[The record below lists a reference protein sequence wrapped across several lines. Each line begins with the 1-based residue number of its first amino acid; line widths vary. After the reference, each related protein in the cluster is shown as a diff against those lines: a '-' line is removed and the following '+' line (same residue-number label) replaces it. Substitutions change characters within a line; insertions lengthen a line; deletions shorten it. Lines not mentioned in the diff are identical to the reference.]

1 MRYRLRRADCMLA
14 RLTKT
19 LDVFIG
25 RLAWLGIAMLCV
37 AVLVT
42 VVDVLGRK
50 LLGFS
55 IEGTVEITQL
65 MVMYAAFTAIPY
77 AFTSRSHV
85 AISLFIDK
93 LPLFWRR
100 LSDLAMFVL
109 AAGFMMAVAW
119 FGALK
124 GLQEW
129 EYGDVTLTL
138 GIPKIHFW
146 LPLVFGSA
154 ISTLWLVLR
163 AIENLWGQSGTPGM
177 ATPGAATAI
186 KTARP

>member
-1 MRYRLRRADCMLA
+1 MLYRLHRVDCMLS
-14 RLTKT
+14 RMTKM
-19 LDVFIG
+19 LDVIIG
-25 RLAWLGIAMLCV
+25 WLAWLGIAMLCV

-65 MVMYAAFTAIPY
+65 MVMCAAFTAIPY

-93 LPLFWRR
+93 LPFFWRR
-100 LSDLAMFVL
+100 LSDLAMFML
-109 AAGFMMAVAW
+109 AAGFMVAVAY

-138 GIPKIHFW
+138 GIPKIYFW
-146 LPLVFGSA
+146 VPLVFGSA
-154 ISTLWLVLR
+154 MSTLWLVLR
-163 AIENLWGQSGTPGM
+163 AIENLLGQSGKPTMAKPGS
-177 ATPGAATAI
+177 TIPSRTA
-186 KTARP
+186 KS

>member
-1 MRYRLRRADCMLA
+1 MLS
-14 RLTKT
+14 RLTKK
-19 LDVFIG
+19 LDEVIG
-25 RLAWLGIAMLCV
+25 WLAWLGIALLCV

-65 MVMYAAFTAIPY
+65 MVMYAAFAAIPY

-93 LPLFWRR
+93 LPFFWRR
-100 LSDLAMFVL
+100 LSDLAMFLL
-109 AAGFMMAVAW
+109 AAGFMGAVAY

-138 GIPKIHFW
+138 GIPKIYFW
-146 LPLVFGSA
+146 FPLVFGSA

-163 AIENLWGQSGTPGM
+163 AMENLLGQPGTPTMAKSGSAT
-177 ATPGAATAI
+177 ATP
-186 KTARP
+186 KTRS

>member
-1 MRYRLRRADCMLA
+1 MCYRLRRVDCMLSK
-14 RLTKT
+14 LTKM
-19 LDVFIG
+19 LDTFIG
-25 RLAWLGIAMLCV
+25 KLAWLGIAMLCA

-55 IEGTVEITQL
+55 IQGTVEIMQL

-93 LPLFWRR
+93 LPYFWRR
-100 LSDLAMFVL
+100 LSDLTMFLL
-109 AAGFMMAVAW
+109 AAGFMVAVAY

-138 GIPKIHFW
+138 GIPKIYFW
-146 LPLVFGSA
+146 FPLVFGSA

-163 AIENLWGQSGTPGM
+163 AIENLFGQAGTPTM
-177 ATPGAATAI
+177 AKPDSATTIPTI
-186 KTARP
+186 KP